1 MRNVINTA
9 AALFAVLCLVVTLV
23 AAGFVVCTI
32 TSLPTRFL
40 AEHTVTDDISPYTH
54 DELVKCA
61 VAIYDY
67 AFAAHNKEAL
77 DAVVNTQLSRAQ
89 EEGRAPK
96 QANTEEYVLSSESI
110 AHLDDCYRIASTVKL
125 PLLAVA
131 ILGIAACAHM
141 YVRAGKRNFGFVLLS
156 AGLLTIVLFLLVGAV
171 AFIDF
176 DAFFTLFHGLF
187 FTQGTWTF
195 WYKSV
200 LICSLPE
207 NFWIGMGILWF
218 ATSMVVSI
226 LCCCVAYRCIKHS
239 HMHPHVSA
247 LS

>member
-23 AAGFVVCTI
+23 AAGFVACTI
-32 TSLPTRFL
+32 TPLPTRFL

-54 DELVKCA
+54 DELIECA
-61 VAIYDY
+61 VAVYDY

-77 DAVVNTQLSRAQ
+77 DVVVNTQLEHAQ
-89 EEGRAPK
+89 ATGRAPK
-96 QANTEEYVLSSESI
+96 QASTEEYVLSSESI
-110 AHLDDCYRIASTVKL
+110 AHLDDCYRIASVVKL

-131 ILGIAACAHM
+131 ILGIAACAHV
-141 YVRAGKRNFGFVLLS
+141 YVRAGKKNFGFVLLS
-156 AGLLTIVLFLLVGAV
+156 AGLLTIVLFLLVGAA

-195 WYKSV
+195 WYKSL

-218 ATSMVVSI
+218 ATSMILSI
-226 LCCCVAYRCIKHS
+226 LCCCVALRCVKRS
-239 HMHPHVSA
+239 NMTEHPHA
-247 LS
+247 LL

>member
-23 AAGFVVCTI
+23 AAGFVACTI

-40 AEHTVTDDISPYTH
+40 AEHTVTVDISPYTH
-54 DELVKCA
+54 DELVECA
-61 VAIYDY
+61 VAVYDY

-77 DAVVNTQLSRAQ
+77 DVVINTQLEHAQ
-89 EEGRAPK
+89 ATGRAPK

-110 AHLDDCYRIASTVKL
+110 AHLDDCYRIASAVKL

-131 ILGIAACAHM
+131 ILGIAACAHV

-156 AGLLTIVLFLLVGAV
+156 AGLLTIVLFLLVGAA

-195 WYKSV
+195 WYKSL

-218 ATSMVVSI
+218 ATSMILSI
-226 LCCCVAYRCIKHS
+226 LCCCVALRCVKRS
-239 HMHPHVSA
+239 NMTEHPHA
-247 LS
+247 LL

>member
-9 AALFAVLCLVVTLV
+9 AALFAILCLVVTLV
-23 AAGFVVCTI
+23 AAGFVACTI

-40 AEHTVTDDISPYTH
+40 AEHTVTDDISPYTRA
-54 DELVKCA
+54 ELVECA
-61 VAIYDY
+61 VAVYDY

-77 DAVVNTQLSRAQ
+77 DVVVNAQLDRAQ
-89 EEGRAPK
+89 AEGRAPK

-110 AHLDDCYRIASTVKL
+110 VHLDDCYRIASAVKL

-131 ILGIAACAHM
+131 ILGIAACAHV
-141 YVRAGKRNFGFVLLS
+141 YVRSGKRNFGFVLLS
-156 AGLLTIVLFLLVGAV
+156 AGLLTIVLFLLVGAA

-176 DAFFTLFHGLF
+176 DAFFTLFHCLF

-195 WYKSV
+195 WHKSL

-218 ATSMVVSI
+218 ATSMILSI
-226 LCCCVAYRCIKHS
+226 LCCCVALRYVKRS
-239 HMHPHVSA
+239 NMTEHPHT
-247 LS
+247 LL

>member
-23 AAGFVVCTI
+23 AAGFVACTI

-40 AEHTVTDDISPYTH
+40 AEHTVTVDISPYTH
-54 DELVKCA
+54 DELVECA
-61 VAIYDY
+61 VAVYDY

-77 DAVVNTQLSRAQ
+77 DVVINTQLEHAQ
-89 EEGRAPK
+89 ATGRAPK

-110 AHLDDCYRIASTVKL
+110 AHLDDCYRIASVVKL

-131 ILGIAACAHM
+131 ILGIAACAHV

-156 AGLLTIVLFLLVGAV
+156 AGLLTIVLFLLVGAA

-195 WYKSV
+195 WYKSL

-218 ATSMVVSI
+218 ATSMILSI
-226 LCCCVAYRCIKHS
+226 LCCCVALRYVKCSNITE
-239 HMHPHVSA
+239 HPHA
-247 LS
+247 LL